1 MRDCSLPFLSSI
13 YFSVSLNNF
22 ALSFGMQLSS
32 LDCTMI
38 LFVSGLCPYDPS
50 LIHRTCKPVWTD
62 SIKDPCLTFCHSTVT
77 LVPTQLFQHSLT
89 ASFSSKNFFVFF
101 LPFAVPS
108 QHSFHRGLCWLV
120 LRRYHK
126 LLWGFT
132 LGIYIYRHCFFPYKC
147 SLSIL
152 TMITIISICF
162 NYQVFC

>member
-1 MRDCSLPFLSSI
+1 
-13 YFSVSLNNF
+13 
-22 ALSFGMQLSS
+22 
-32 LDCTMI
+32 MI

-50 LIHRTCKPVWTD
+50 LIHCTCKPVSTD

-89 ASFSSKNFFVFF
+89 ASFSSNNFLCSF

-126 LLWGFT
+126 LLWGIYSGHLYLQT
-132 LGIYIYRHCFFPYKC
+132 LLFPYKC